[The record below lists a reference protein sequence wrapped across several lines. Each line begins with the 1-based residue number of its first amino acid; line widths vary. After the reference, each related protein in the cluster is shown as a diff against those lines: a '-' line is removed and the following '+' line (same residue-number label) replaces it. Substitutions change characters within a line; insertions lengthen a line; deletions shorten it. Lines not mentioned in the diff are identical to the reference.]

1 MFDRSYLL
9 PILFAALVHALV
21 LVVISGVWIGQEVDR
36 KAQPRHIEARMVD
49 LSALA
54 EKKAAEEKLMKDKA
68 AAEAAKKKAAERAK
82 KAKAEEA
89 KRKKA
94 ADAKRKADA
103 KKVADK
109 KKADEAKRLKAA
121 EAKKKAD
128 AERKAAER
136 KKAEAAK
143 QKAEAAKKK
152 ADADAK
158 KAKLKAAEE
167 AKKKAEAKKRQ
178 AEEAKRKAAE
188 EAKRKADAERKA
200 QEQAEAKRR
209 EELARQRAAA
219 AERAA
224 QTVADVGA
232 YIRTLTEDNW
242 RLPSTARN
250 GMTATVRIHFF
261 PSGEV
266 DLAEIIKSSGDMAYD
281 RSVLQA
287 IERVGQYELIASV
300 DPITFERNLR
310 RVLIEFR
317 PEGLRW

>member
-1 MFDRSYLL
+1 L
-9 PILFAALVHALV
+9 PTLFAALVHALV

-103 KKVADK
+103 KKAADK

-128 AERKAAER
+128 AERKAEER
-136 KKAEAAK
+136 K
-143 QKAEAAKKK
+143 KAEAAKKK

-200 QEQAEAKRR
+200 QQQAEAKRR

>member
-9 PILFAALVHALV
+9 PTLFAALVHALV

-54 EKKAAEEKLMKDKA
+54 EKKAAEEQLMKDKA
-68 AAEAAKKKAAERAK
+68 AAEAAKKRAAEQAK
-82 KAKAEEA
+82 KAKAEEL

-94 ADAKRKADA
+94 AEAKRKADA
-103 KKVADK
+103 KKAAEK
-109 KKADEAKRLKAA
+109 KKADEAKRKKAA
-121 EAKKKAD
+121 EAKKRAE

-143 QKAEAAKKK
+143 KK
-152 ADADAK
+152 ADAEAK
-158 KAKLKAAEE
+158 KAELKAAEE

-188 EAKRKADAERKA
+188 EAKRKAVAERKA

>member
-9 PILFAALVHALV
+9 PTLFAALVHALV

-82 KAKAEEA
+82 KAKADEA

-94 ADAKRKADA
+94 ADAKRKEDA
-103 KKVADK
+103 KKAADK
-109 KKADEAKRLKAA
+109 KKADDAKRKKAA
-121 EAKKKAD
+121 EEKKRAE

-143 QKAEAAKKK
+143 KK
-152 ADADAK
+152 ADAEAK

>member
-9 PILFAALVHALV
+9 PTLFAALVHALV

-82 KAKAEEA
+82 QDKAEEA

-103 KKVADK
+103 KKAAEK

-121 EAKKKAD
+121 EAKKKVE

-136 KKAEAAK
+136 K
-143 QKAEAAKKK
+143 KAEAAKKK

-188 EAKRKADAERKA
+188 EAKRKADSERKA

-266 DLAEIIKSSGDMAYD
+266 DLAEVIRSSGDMAYD

>member
-9 PILFAALVHALV
+9 PTLFAALVHALV

-36 KAQPRHIEARMVD
+36 KAQPRHIEAQMVD

-54 EKKAAEEKLMKDKA
+54 EKRAAEEKLMRDKA
-68 AAEAAKKKAAERAK
+68 AAEAAKKQAAERAK
-82 KAKAEEA
+82 KAKADEA

-94 ADAKRKADA
+94 ADAKRKAEA
-103 KKVADK
+103 KKAAEK
-109 KKADEAKRLKAA
+109 RKADEAKRKKAA
-121 EAKKKAD
+121 EEKKRAD

-143 QKAEAAKKK
+143 KK

-158 KAKLKAAEE
+158 KAQLKAAEE

-178 AEEAKRKAAE
+178 AQEAKRKEAE

-287 IERVGQYELIASV
+287 VERVGQYELIASV

>member
-9 PILFAALVHALV
+9 PTLFAALVHALV

-54 EKKAAEEKLMKDKA
+54 EKKAAEEQLRKDKA
-68 AAEAAKKKAAERAK
+68 AAEEAKKRAAEQAK
-82 KAKAEEA
+82 KAKAEEL

-94 ADAKRKADA
+94 AEAKRKADA
-103 KKVADK
+103 KKAAEK
-109 KKADEAKRLKAA
+109 KKADEAKRKKAA
-121 EAKKKAD
+121 EAKKRAE

-143 QKAEAAKKK
+143 KK
-152 ADADAK
+152 ADAEAK

-188 EAKRKADAERKA
+188 EAKRKAVAERKA

>member
-9 PILFAALVHALV
+9 PTLFAALVHALV

-82 KAKAEEA
+82 QDKAEEA

-103 KKVADK
+103 KKAAEK

-121 EAKKKAD
+121 EAKKKVE

-143 QKAEAAKKK
+143 KK

-158 KAKLKAAEE
+158 KDKLKAAED

-188 EAKRKADAERKA
+188 EAKRKADSERKA

-266 DLAEIIKSSGDMAYD
+266 DLAEVIRSSGDMAYD

>member
-9 PILFAALVHALV
+9 PTLFAALVHALV

-54 EKKAAEEKLMKDKA
+54 EKKAAEEKLMRDKA

-103 KKVADK
+103 KKAADK

-121 EAKKKAD
+121 EAKKKAE

-136 KKAEAAK
+136 K
-143 QKAEAAKKK
+143 KAEAAKKK

-200 QEQAEAKRR
+200 QQQAEAKRR

>member
-9 PILFAALVHALV
+9 PTLFAALVHALV

-103 KKVADK
+103 KKAADK

-121 EAKKKAD
+121 EAKKKSD

-136 KKAEAAK
+136 K
-143 QKAEAAKKK
+143 KAEAAKKK

>member
-9 PILFAALVHALV
+9 PTLFAALVHALV

-49 LSALA
+49 LSPLA

-82 KAKAEEA
+82 KAKSDEA

-94 ADAKRKADA
+94 ADAKRKEDA
-103 KKVADK
+103 KKAADK
-109 KKADEAKRLKAA
+109 KKADDAKRKKAA
-121 EAKKKAD
+121 EEKKRAE

-143 QKAEAAKKK
+143 KK
-152 ADADAK
+152 ADAEAK

>member
-9 PILFAALVHALV
+9 PTLFAALVHALV

-68 AAEAAKKKAAERAK
+68 AAEVAKKKAAERAK
-82 KAKAEEA
+82 QAKAEEA

-103 KKVADK
+103 KKAAEK

-121 EAKKKAD
+121 EAKKKAE

-136 KKAEAAK
+136 K
-143 QKAEAAKKK
+143 KAEAAKKK

-200 QEQAEAKRR
+200 QQQAEAKRR

-219 AERAA
+219 AEKAA

-287 IERVGQYELIASV
+287 IERVGQYDLIASV

>member
-9 PILFAALVHALV
+9 PTLFAALVHALV

-82 KAKAEEA
+82 QAKAEEA

-103 KKVADK
+103 KKAAEK

-121 EAKKKAD
+121 EAKKKAE

-136 KKAEAAK
+136 K
-143 QKAEAAKKK
+143 KAEAAKKK

-219 AERAA
+219 AEKAA

>member
-9 PILFAALVHALV
+9 PTLFAALVHALV

-82 KAKAEEA
+82 KAKADEA

-103 KKVADK
+103 KKAADK
-109 KKADEAKRLKAA
+109 KKADEAKRKKAA
-121 EAKKKAD
+121 EEKKRAD

-143 QKAEAAKKK
+143 KK
-152 ADADAK
+152 ADAEAK

-178 AEEAKRKAAE
+178 VEEAKRKAAQ

>member
-9 PILFAALVHALV
+9 PTLFAALVHALV

-68 AAEAAKKKAAERAK
+68 AAEVAKKKAAERAK
-82 KAKAEEA
+82 QAKAEEA

-103 KKVADK
+103 KKAAEK

-121 EAKKKAD
+121 EAKKKAE

-136 KKAEAAK
+136 K
-143 QKAEAAKKK
+143 KAEAAKKK

-219 AERAA
+219 AEKAA

>member
-9 PILFAALVHALV
+9 PTLFAALVHALV

-82 KAKAEEA
+82 QDKAEEA

-103 KKVADK
+103 KKAAEK

-121 EAKKKAD
+121 EAKKKVE

-143 QKAEAAKKK
+143 KK

-158 KAKLKAAEE
+158 KDKLKAAEE

-188 EAKRKADAERKA
+188 EAKRKADSERKA

-266 DLAEIIKSSGDMAYD
+266 DLAEVIRSSGDMAYD

>member
-9 PILFAALVHALV
+9 PTLFAALVHALV

-49 LSALA
+49 LSPLA

-82 KAKAEEA
+82 KAKADEA

-94 ADAKRKADA
+94 ADAKRKEDA
-103 KKVADK
+103 KKAADK
-109 KKADEAKRLKAA
+109 KKADDAKRKKAA
-121 EAKKKAD
+121 EEKKRAE

-143 QKAEAAKKK
+143 KK
-152 ADADAK
+152 ADAEAK

>member
-1 MFDRSYLL
+1 LFDRSYLL
-9 PILFAALVHALV
+9 PTLFAALVHALV

-82 KAKAEEA
+82 QDKAEEA

-103 KKVADK
+103 KKAAEK

-121 EAKKKAD
+121 EAKKKVE

-136 KKAEAAK
+136 K
-143 QKAEAAKKK
+143 KAEAAKKK

-188 EAKRKADAERKA
+188 EAKRKADSERKA

-266 DLAEIIKSSGDMAYD
+266 DLAEVIRSSGDMAYD

>member
-9 PILFAALVHALV
+9 PTLFAALVHALV

-49 LSALA
+49 LSDLV

-82 KAKAEEA
+82 KAKADEA

-103 KKVADK
+103 KKAADK
-109 KKADEAKRLKAA
+109 KKADDAKRKKAA
-121 EAKKKAD
+121 EEKKRAE

-143 QKAEAAKKK
+143 KK
-152 ADADAK
+152 ADAEAK

>member
-9 PILFAALVHALV
+9 PTLFAALVHALV

-82 KAKAEEA
+82 QDKAEEA

-103 KKVADK
+103 KKAAEK

-136 KKAEAAK
+136 K
-143 QKAEAAKKK
+143 KAEAAKKK

-178 AEEAKRKAAE
+178 AEEVKRKAAE

-219 AERAA
+219 AEKAA

-261 PSGEV
+261 PTGEV

>member
-1 MFDRSYLL
+1 LFDRSYLL
-9 PILFAALVHALV
+9 PTLLAALVHALV

-54 EKKAAEEKLMKDKA
+54 EKKAAEEQLMKDKA
-68 AAEAAKKKAAERAK
+68 AAEEAKKSAAERAK

-89 KRKKA
+89 QRKKA
-94 ADAKRKADA
+94 AEAKRKADA
-103 KKVADK
+103 KKAAEK
-109 KKADEAKRLKAA
+109 KKADDAKRKKAA
-121 EAKKKAD
+121 EDKKRAE

-143 QKAEAAKKK
+143 KK
-152 ADADAK
+152 ADAEAK
-158 KAKLKAAEE
+158 KAELKAAEE

-178 AEEAKRKAAE
+178 AQEAKRKAE
-188 EAKRKADAERKA
+188 DEAKRKAEAERKA

-266 DLAEIIKSSGDMAYD
+266 DLAEIIKSSGDLAYD

>member
-9 PILFAALVHALV
+9 PTLFAALVHALV

-54 EKKAAEEKLMKDKA
+54 EKKAAEEKLMRDKA
-68 AAEAAKKKAAERAK
+68 AAEAAKKKAAE
-82 KAKAEEA
+82 KAKAAEA

-94 ADAKRKADA
+94 AEAKRKAEA
-103 KKVADK
+103 KKAAER
-109 KKADEAKRLKAA
+109 KKAEEAKLRKAA
-121 EAKKKAD
+121 EAKKRAD

-136 KKAEAAK
+136 K
-143 QKAEAAKKK
+143 KAEAAKKK

-167 AKKKAEAKKRQ
+167 AKKRAEAKRRQAEEAKRKA

-200 QEQAEAKRR
+200 KEQAEAKRR

-287 IERVGQYELIASV
+287 IKRVGQYELIASV

>member
-9 PILFAALVHALV
+9 PTLFAALVHALV

-82 KAKAEEA
+82 QDKAEDA

-103 KKVADK
+103 KKAAEK

-121 EAKKKAD
+121 EAKKKVE

-143 QKAEAAKKK
+143 KK

-158 KAKLKAAEE
+158 KDKLKAAEE

-188 EAKRKADAERKA
+188 EAKRKADSERKA

-266 DLAEIIKSSGDMAYD
+266 DLAEVIRSSGDMAYD

>member
-9 PILFAALVHALV
+9 PTLFAALVHALV

-54 EKKAAEEKLMKDKA
+54 EKKAAEEQLMKDKA
-68 AAEAAKKKAAERAK
+68 AAEEAKKRAAEQAK
-82 KAKAEEA
+82 KAKAEEL

-94 ADAKRKADA
+94 AEAKRKADA
-103 KKVADK
+103 KKAAEK
-109 KKADEAKRLKAA
+109 KKADEAKRKRAA
-121 EAKKKAD
+121 EAKKRAE

-143 QKAEAAKKK
+143 KK
-152 ADADAK
+152 ADAEAK
-158 KAKLKAAEE
+158 KAELKAAEE

-188 EAKRKADAERKA
+188 EAKRKAEAERKA

>member
-9 PILFAALVHALV
+9 PTLFAALVHALV

-68 AAEAAKKKAAERAK
+68 AAEVAKKKAAERAK
-82 KAKAEEA
+82 QAKAEEA

-103 KKVADK
+103 KKAAEK

-136 KKAEAAK
+136 K
-143 QKAEAAKKK
+143 KAEAAKKK

-219 AERAA
+219 AEKAA

>member
-9 PILFAALVHALV
+9 PTLFAALVHALV

-68 AAEAAKKKAAERAK
+68 AAEAAKKKAAEQAK
-82 KAKAEEA
+82 KAKADEA

-103 KKVADK
+103 KKAADK
-109 KKADEAKRLKAA
+109 KKADDAKRKKAA
-121 EAKKKAD
+121 EEKKRVE

-143 QKAEAAKKK
+143 KK
-152 ADADAK
+152 ADAEAK

-167 AKKKAEAKKRQ
+167 AKKKAEVKKRQ

-209 EELARQRAAA
+209 EELVRQRAAA

>member
-1 MFDRSYLL
+1 LFDRSYLL
-9 PILFAALVHALV
+9 PTLFAALVHALV

-68 AAEAAKKKAAERAK
+68 AAEVAKKKAAERAK
-82 KAKAEEA
+82 QAKAEEA

-103 KKVADK
+103 KKAAEK

-136 KKAEAAK
+136 K
-143 QKAEAAKKK
+143 KAEAAKKK

-219 AERAA
+219 AEKAA

>member
-1 MFDRSYLL
+1 LFDRSYLL
-9 PILFAALVHALV
+9 PTLFAALVHALV

-68 AAEAAKKKAAERAK
+68 AAEEAKKRSAEQAK
-82 KAKAEEA
+82 KAKAEEL

-94 ADAKRKADA
+94 AEAKRKADA
-103 KKVADK
+103 KKAAEK
-109 KKADEAKRLKAA
+109 KKADEAKRKRAA

-136 KKAEAAK
+136 K
-143 QKAEAAKKK
+143 KAEAAKKK

-167 AKKKAEAKKRQ
+167 AKKKSEAKKRQ

-188 EAKRKADAERKA
+188 EAKRKAEAERKA

>member
-9 PILFAALVHALV
+9 PTLFAALVHALV

-82 KAKAEEA
+82 KAKADEA

-103 KKVADK
+103 KKAADK
-109 KKADEAKRLKAA
+109 KKADDAKRKKAA
-121 EAKKKAD
+121 EEKKRAE

-143 QKAEAAKKK
+143 KK
-152 ADADAK
+152 ADAEAK

>member
-9 PILFAALVHALV
+9 PTLFAAMVHALV

-54 EKKAAEEKLMKDKA
+54 EKKAAEEQLMKDKA
-68 AAEAAKKKAAERAK
+68 AAEEAKKRAAEQAK
-82 KAKAEEA
+82 KAKAEEL

-94 ADAKRKADA
+94 AEAKRKADA
-103 KKVADK
+103 KKAAEK
-109 KKADEAKRLKAA
+109 KKADEAKRKKAA
-121 EAKKKAD
+121 EDKKRAE

-143 QKAEAAKKK
+143 KK
-152 ADADAK
+152 ADAEAK
-158 KAKLKAAEE
+158 KAELKAAEE

-209 EELARQRAAA
+209 EELAKQRAAA

-266 DLAEIIKSSGDMAYD
+266 DLAEILKSSGDMAYD

>member
-9 PILFAALVHALV
+9 PTLFAALVHALV

-82 KAKAEEA
+82 KAKADEA

-103 KKVADK
+103 KKAADK
-109 KKADEAKRLKAA
+109 KKADEAKRKKAA
-121 EAKKKAD
+121 EEKKRAE

-143 QKAEAAKKK
+143 KK
-152 ADADAK
+152 ADAEAK

-178 AEEAKRKAAE
+178 AEEAKRKAAQ

-200 QEQAEAKRR
+200 REQAEAKRR

>member
-1 MFDRSYLL
+1 LFDRSYLL
-9 PILFAALVHALV
+9 PTLFAALVHALV

-103 KKVADK
+103 KKAADK

-121 EAKKKAD
+121 EAKKKAE

-136 KKAEAAK
+136 K
-143 QKAEAAKKK
+143 KAEAAKKK

>member
-9 PILFAALVHALV
+9 PTLFAALVHALV

-68 AAEAAKKKAAERAK
+68 AAEAAKKKAAEQAK
-82 KAKAEEA
+82 KAKADEA

-103 KKVADK
+103 KKAADK
-109 KKADEAKRLKAA
+109 KKADDAKRKKAA
-121 EAKKKAD
+121 EEKKRAE

-143 QKAEAAKKK
+143 KK
-152 ADADAK
+152 ADAEAK

-167 AKKKAEAKKRQ
+167 AKKKAEAKKRL

>member
-9 PILFAALVHALV
+9 PTLFAALVHALV

-68 AAEAAKKKAAERAK
+68 AAEVAKKKAAERAK
-82 KAKAEEA
+82 QAKAEEA

-103 KKVADK
+103 KKAAEK

-121 EAKKKAD
+121 E
-128 AERKAAER
+128 
-136 KKAEAAK
+136 
-143 QKAEAAKKK
+143 AKKK

-219 AERAA
+219 AEKAA

-287 IERVGQYELIASV
+287 IERVGQYDLIASV

>member
-9 PILFAALVHALV
+9 PTLFAALVHALV

-103 KKVADK
+103 KKAAEK
-109 KKADEAKRLKAA
+109 KKADEAKRKKAA
-121 EAKKKAD
+121 EDKKRAE

-143 QKAEAAKKK
+143 RK
-152 ADADAK
+152 ADAEAK
-158 KAKLKAAEE
+158 EAKLKAAEE

>member
-9 PILFAALVHALV
+9 PTLFAALVHALV

-49 LSALA
+49 LSPLA

-82 KAKAEEA
+82 KAKADEA

-103 KKVADK
+103 KKAADK
-109 KKADEAKRLKAA
+109 KKADDAKRKKAA
-121 EAKKKAD
+121 EEKKRAE

-143 QKAEAAKKK
+143 KK
-152 ADADAK
+152 ADAEAK

>member
-9 PILFAALVHALV
+9 PTLFAALVHALV

-68 AAEAAKKKAAERAK
+68 AAEAAKKKAAEQAK
-82 KAKAEEA
+82 KAKADEA

-103 KKVADK
+103 KKAADK
-109 KKADEAKRLKAA
+109 KKADDAKRKKAA
-121 EAKKKAD
+121 EEKKRVE

-143 QKAEAAKKK
+143 KK
-152 ADADAK
+152 ADAEAK
-158 KAKLKAAEE
+158 KAKLKDAEE
-167 AKKKAEAKKRQ
+167 AKKKAEVKKRQ

-209 EELARQRAAA
+209 EELVRQRAAA

>member
-9 PILFAALVHALV
+9 PTLFAALVHALV

-68 AAEAAKKKAAERAK
+68 AAEVAKKKAAERAK
-82 KAKAEEA
+82 QAKAEEA

-103 KKVADK
+103 KKVAEK

-121 EAKKKAD
+121 EAKKKAE

-136 KKAEAAK
+136 K
-143 QKAEAAKKK
+143 KAEAAKKK

-219 AERAA
+219 AEKAA

>member
-1 MFDRSYLL
+1 LFDRSYLL
-9 PILFAALVHALV
+9 PTLFAALVHALV

-68 AAEAAKKKAAERAK
+68 AAEVAKKKAAERAK
-82 KAKAEEA
+82 QAKAEEA

-103 KKVADK
+103 KKAAEK

-121 EAKKKAD
+121 EAKKKAE

-136 KKAEAAK
+136 K
-143 QKAEAAKKK
+143 KAEAAKKK

-178 AEEAKRKAAE
+178 AEEVKRKAAE

-219 AERAA
+219 AEKAA